1 MKDTPVNLMAI
12 PDSPVNGQSIPMNP
26 VNLLCGD
33 PRQYA
38 MGIFDLLFAHQI
50 YAPSQLLEQVRWE
63 IYRRAVLDYVNKDLA
78 HATFITP
85 EYVYTLVVSAFKS
98 SGLIV

>member
-1 MKDTPVNLMAI
+1 MQETPVNLMVI
-12 PDSPVNGQSIPMNP
+12 PESPIISQPMNP

-38 MGIFDLLFAHQI
+38 MGIFDLIFSHQI
-50 YAPSQLLEQVRWE
+50 TAPSPLLEQVRRE
-63 IYRRAVLDYVNKDLA
+63 IYRRAMLDNINKELA

-85 EYVYTLVVSAFKS
+85 EYVYNLVVTSLKN